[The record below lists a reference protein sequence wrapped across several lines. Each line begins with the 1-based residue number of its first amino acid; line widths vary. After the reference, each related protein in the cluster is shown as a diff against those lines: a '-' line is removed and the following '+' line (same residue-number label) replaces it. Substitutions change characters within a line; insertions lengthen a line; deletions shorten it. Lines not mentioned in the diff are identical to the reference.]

1 MSERVNRAVAVVG
14 IGAVLPDAPNASTFW
29 TNVRNGRYSI
39 SDVPEGR
46 WDPSLY
52 FDADA
57 KAPDKTYSKIGGWAT
72 QWDWD
77 PLKWR
82 LPIPPKVS
90 DSMDRT
96 HIWSIV
102 AAREA
107 LLDYGYP
114 DKELDGDRTA
124 VVLGNAMGGDRHYQ
138 TAMRIYLPEYVREL
152 RGAPSFSALDPAVQA
167 AVLEEFKGRLGDV
180 LPEIT
185 EDTMPGELANITAGR
200 IANLF
205 NFHGPNF
212 VTDAACASALAGMD
226 AAIEGLEQ
234 GNYDTVLTGGVDANM
249 SASTFVKFCKIGA
262 LSATGT
268 RPYGAGAD
276 GFVMGEGAAVF
287 LLKRLEDAEK
297 SGDHIY
303 AVVRGL
309 AGSSDGRGKG
319 ITAPNPVGQ
328 KFAVKRAWENA
339 GTKPDAASLMEG
351 HGTSTRV
358 GDVVE
363 VESLSEVFSSLGMSR
378 GSLPL
383 GSVKS
388 NIGHLKAAAGAAGML
403 KAVMALNDKVLPPSL
418 NAEATNPNIDFKDS
432 PLFVNTE
439 LQEWKASPGQVRQA
453 GVSAFG
459 FGGTNFHVV
468 LEEYIPGRIRT
479 SDNKV
484 TYSLVGPDT
493 GGRSDAD
500 LKPPIRGALVV
511 GGTSDEDVVARL
523 RVTAEA
529 ANAGTVPAI
538 DVPMEEDLR
547 SDVRVAIDYADAT
560 DLASKADRAIAALEG
575 KNDAAWQLLANQGV
589 FHGTGTA
596 GQVAFL
602 YTGQGSQYVNMLD
615 TLRHTEPIVANTFA
629 EADAVMTPILSKP
642 LTDYIFIDSDDPEAV
657 TASEFDLMQTEI
669 TQPAVLAVDIALTR
683 LMAAYGVEPNMVMG
697 HSLGEYGAL
706 VAAGSLPFDE
716 ALMAVAGRGRE
727 MASVV
732 VEDRGLMAAVFA
744 PLEEIEAVVESVD
757 GYVVIANVNSH
768 HQAVIGGA
776 TPAVETAMEQ
786 LVEAGHQVIQLPVS
800 HAFHTEIV
808 APASGPLK
816 AVLARLDL
824 RSPSIPVIANITGD
838 FYPRGPQVET
848 EMIEILGKQIAS
860 PVQFV
865 KGLER
870 LYRAG
875 ARVFVEMGPK
885 KALHGLTED
894 VLGDRGDVRSLF
906 TNHPK
911 QGDAVSFNQ
920 ALCGLYAA
928 GIGTGRAAEPSA
940 VSHQPTESATD
951 NRREPPAVS
960 HRPSA
965 PEVAGSP
972 DTYGQLGHLL
982 ADFLDSAYEVY
993 QGRPAPALPQ
1003 SPAPRNGPIA
1013 PVVVTGAGIGLPGM
1027 ARVFDESAL
1036 SRLLHGEQ
1044 FIDAIPIKNRQDIVD
1059 HHITRLVKSKEGGGR
1074 FETIDSQSDVIKLA
1088 GRGGTVDLAEEFGF
1102 PEDRI
1107 VALERTSELAIG
1119 AGIDALTDA
1128 GIPLVMRYKT
1138 ATTGAMIQE
1147 RWMLPEAM
1155 RDTTAVIFASAFPG
1169 ASAFIDEATRFAE
1182 DKAKHERLSELRELR
1197 SRVQD
1202 PVLGEDLDRRIRELG
1217 AELSADGYAF
1227 DRRYLYRALSFAHAQ
1242 FAEYIGARGPNTQ
1255 VNAACA
1261 STTQAVAIAEDW
1273 INARRCDRVIIISA
1287 DDVTS
1292 DTMLGWIGSGF
1303 LAVGAAATD
1312 EVVEEAAVPF
1322 DRRRHG
1328 MILGMGAAALVVESV
1343 ASASER
1349 GIQPLAEVLAA
1360 ETANSAF
1367 HGSRLDPAHIKQ
1379 VMEKLVATAESR
1391 WGISRNE
1398 IAPEMM
1404 FVSHETYTPARGGS
1418 AQAEIDAL
1426 RFVFADTADSIVIT
1440 NTKGYTGHAM
1450 ATGVEDVLAIKAME
1464 TGVVPRVPNFKEVD
1478 PDLGNLNLSQGG
1490 TYPVRYGL
1498 RLGAGFGSQVSMTLY
1513 RAIPSPLGRHPDID
1527 QLGFEYRVVDAD
1539 RWTSWLRE
1547 VTGYDSPEIEVVKR
1561 TLRVAD
1567 HGSPQR
1573 QPAQPATVEPPL
1585 RWTDPSYQPSAESAG
1600 DGYQAPEPVGTVV
1613 SSEVAAGSDP
1623 VAVKVLEIVAA
1634 ETGYPADMLALDLD
1648 LEADLGIDTVKQAEM
1663 FAAIR
1668 EEWGIERDD
1677 SVALRDYPTLEH
1689 VIGFV
1694 YDGTDIDRPSAES
1707 AGDGYQAPEPVG
1719 TVVSS
1724 EVAAGSDPV
1733 AVKVLEIVAA
1743 ETGYPADMLALDLDL
1758 EADLGIDTVK
1768 QAEMFA
1774 AIREEW
1780 GIERD
1785 DSVALR
1791 DYPTLEHVIGFVYD
1805 GTDIDR
1811 PSAESAG
1818 DGYQAPEPVGT
1829 VVSSEVAAGS
1839 DPVAVKVLEIVAAET
1854 GYPAD
1859 MLALDL
1865 DLEADL
1871 GIDTVKQ
1878 AEMFAA
1884 IREEWGIERDDSVAL
1899 RDYPTLEHVIG
1910 FVYDGTDIDRPSAES
1925 AGDGYQAP
1933 EPVGT
1938 VVSSEVAAGSDPVAV
1953 KVLEIVAAETGYPAD
1968 MLALDLD
1975 LEADL
1980 GIDTVKQAEMFAAIR
1995 EEWGIERDDSV
2006 ALRDYPTLEHVIG
2019 FVYDGTD
2026 IDRPSAE
2033 SAGDGYQAPE
2043 PPLTPVSDEAADV
2056 SIPRRIPVPVLR
2068 PDLGWCSSTGV
2079 TIGES
2084 SRVVVFADE
2093 GGVGASLIDRLEK
2106 RGVDILALDRSLD
2119 AESLAAALD
2128 AWGTADVT
2136 GVYWLPGLDADKPIN
2151 DLDLDA
2157 WREALRVRVK
2167 LLYATMRH
2175 LYDAVG
2181 GPGSFL
2187 VSATRLGGQ
2196 HGYGSVAPTA
2206 PMGGA
2211 VTGFTKTYKREKPE
2225 ALVKA
2230 IDFPASRK
2238 TAALAEMLVEETL
2251 LDPGAVEIGR
2261 TEDGRR
2267 WSVGLAAI
2275 DLPVEPSGL
2284 VLTSESVFVVTGAAG
2299 SIVSAITADLAGA
2312 SGGTFHLLDL
2322 VPEPDASD
2330 PNIDLFRTNRD
2341 ELQRVIFASLA
2352 ETGKRATPAM
2362 VEREIAAIERSSAA
2376 LEAIEAIEAG
2386 GGTALYHSVNLLDGE
2401 AMSDV
2406 MTRIAEAHDRVDVVL
2421 HAGGLEI
2428 SRLLPDKQPNEFDL
2442 VFDVKAD
2449 GWFSLLKGLESID
2462 LGAVVSFSSIAGRF
2476 GNGGQADYSAANDLL
2491 CKSSLAFAST
2501 RPGTTAIAIDW
2512 TAWGDIG
2519 MATRGSIPTVMKAA
2533 GIDMLPASIGTPLVR
2548 QEIVGATG
2556 SREVLVAGR
2565 LGMLM
2570 EEFDAT
2576 GGIHAESMDV
2586 STDSVMVGE
2595 VAAFGLHTGL
2605 TVSTTLDPKE
2615 QGFLFDHQIDG
2626 TPVLPGVMGI
2636 EAFAEIANL
2645 PFEDL
2650 VVQAIEDVDFV
2661 APFKFYRNEP
2671 RTLTVSAVFA
2681 SDGDD
2686 VIARCR
2692 LIGVRELA
2700 TSDEPQVTTHFTGTV
2715 RLSSERLPVEAVV
2728 APDAASGEVRSD
2740 DVYRVYFHGPT
2751 YQVLA
2756 SAWTDG
2762 DLVGGTLAADIPP
2775 NHVPEHKL
2783 TLTGPRLVELCF
2795 QTAGMWQ
2802 IGTTGMMALPM
2813 HIDRVIIGVE
2823 RPSDRRAGVTA
2834 IVRPVDGSFDAVV
2847 VDGSGKAL
2855 VAIEGYRT
2863 IQLPG
2868 ALSDDEVA
2876 PLREAM
2882 TPDA

>member
-1044 FIDAIPIKNRQDIVD
+1044 FIDAVPIKNRQDIVD

-1585 RWTDPSYQPSAESAG
+1585 RWTDPSYQ
-1600 DGYQAPEPVGTVV
+1600 
-1613 SSEVAAGSDP
+1613 
-1623 VAVKVLEIVAA
+1623 
-1634 ETGYPADMLALDLD
+1634 
-1648 LEADLGIDTVKQAEM
+1648 
-1663 FAAIR
+1663 
-1668 EEWGIERDD
+1668 
-1677 SVALRDYPTLEH
+1677 
-1689 VIGFV
+1689 
-1694 YDGTDIDRPSAES
+1694 
-1707 AGDGYQAPEPVG
+1707 
-1719 TVVSS
+1719 
-1724 EVAAGSDPV
+1724 
-1733 AVKVLEIVAA
+1733 
-1743 ETGYPADMLALDLDL
+1743 
-1758 EADLGIDTVK
+1758 
-1768 QAEMFA
+1768 
-1774 AIREEW
+1774 
-1780 GIERD
+1780 
-1785 DSVALR
+1785 
-1791 DYPTLEHVIGFVYD
+1791 
-1805 GTDIDR
+1805 
-1811 PSAESAG
+1811 
-1818 DGYQAPEPVGT
+1818 
-1829 VVSSEVAAGS
+1829 
-1839 DPVAVKVLEIVAAET
+1839 
-1854 GYPAD
+1854 
-1859 MLALDL
+1859 
-1865 DLEADL
+1865 
-1871 GIDTVKQ
+1871 
-1878 AEMFAA
+1878 
-1884 IREEWGIERDDSVAL
+1884 
-1899 RDYPTLEHVIG
+1899 
-1910 FVYDGTDIDRPSAES
+1910 PSAES